1 MSAFGRRTRYRLFT
15 NVTAI
20 AMLSIDDLGN
30 DERLRWLDDDAGVI
44 AMGLDNSDSIV
55 KLKQKTATTLELWL

>member
-1 MSAFGRRTRYRLFT
+1 
-15 NVTAI
+15 
-20 AMLSIDDLGN
+20 MLSIDDLGN

>member
-1 MSAFGRRTRYRLFT
+1 MP
-15 NVTAI
+15 
-20 AMLSIDDLGN
+20 SIDELGN

-44 AMGLDNSDSIV
+44 AMGLDIV